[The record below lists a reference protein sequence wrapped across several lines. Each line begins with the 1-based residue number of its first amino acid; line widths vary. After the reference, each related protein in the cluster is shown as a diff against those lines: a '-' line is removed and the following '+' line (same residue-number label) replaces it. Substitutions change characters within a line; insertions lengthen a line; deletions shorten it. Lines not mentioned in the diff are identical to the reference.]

1 MANTFFIAA
10 SLAVVPA
17 EAVVSVRKGS
27 TASLR
32 VHYSAVIAIDAS
44 DIVWSDP
51 RSKSISNSSRYSLE
65 ESNEVLTITNTD
77 VQDYGVYMTAI
88 NRRLFGST
96 FFNVSTM
103 ITLNVH
109 GKFSCF

>member
-1 MANTFFIAA
+1 M
-10 SLAVVPA
+10 VPA

-32 VHYSAVIAIDAS
+32 VHYSAVFYIDSS

-51 RSKSISNSSRYSLE
+51 RSSRISNSSRYSLD

-77 VQDYGVYMTAI
+77 VQDYGVYMIAI
-88 NRRLFGST
+88 NRRLFGTT
-96 FFNVSTM
+96 FLNACTM